1 MLYWA
6 IVFLVITLISSIF
19 GYGGVVSS
27 LEPMA
32 KQITVFFLSVS
43 VALIIS
49 HVLLSIKEKV
59 KSQEGRHFQNYKK
72 RR

>member
-6 IVFLVITLISSIF
+6 IVFLVMTLISSIF
-19 GYGGVVSS
+19 SYGGVVSS

-49 HVLLSIKEKV
+49 HLLLSIKEKAR
-59 KSQEGRHFQNYKK
+59 SQEERHFQNYKK